1 MVNGTGIL
9 AGIITFA
16 TFIATLF
23 LTKAWIKVA
32 RNFGLVGKDMNK
44 LSNKK
49 IAESGGIAVIFSVVF
64 GLFFYIFLK
73 TFLLQTETHF
83 IDLLAIAITI
93 LLASFIGFLDDI
105 LGWKKGL
112 AQWQKVLLTIP
123 IAFPLAILN
132 SGHSIMNVPLF
143 GMIDFGLIY
152 PLIIVP
158 LAIVGA
164 ANGYNMLAGYNGL
177 EAGLGAII
185 LGAMGFVS
193 LILGAYW
200 LALIAFIA
208 VAALIAFLLFNW
220 YPAKIFPG
228 DSLTYSIGALIAVI
242 AILGNMERFALILF
256 IPFFIDA
263 LLYFRAR
270 FIDHAGDV
278 QAFGKPNKDGT
289 IDLPYAKLYD
299 SSHVAIWLQKKLRGK
314 ATEKGVTSMILLF
327 EIILAIIGFVYIF

>member
-185 LGAMGFVS
+185 LGALGLVALKMGS
-193 LILGAYW
+193 TW
-200 LALIAFIA
+200 LALVAFIA
-208 VAALIAFLLFNW
+208 VAALLAFLLFNW
-220 YPAKIFPG
+220 YPAKVFPG
-228 DSLTYSIGALIAVI
+228 DSLTYAIGALIAII
-242 AILGNMERFALILF
+242 AILGNMEKLAAFLF

-263 LLYFRAR
+263 LLYFKAR
-270 FIDHAGDV
+270 IVDKAGDV
-278 QAFGKPNKDGT
+278 QAFAKPNKDGT
-289 IDLPYAKLYD
+289 IAMPYSKIYD
-299 SSHVAIWLQKKLRGK
+299 STHAAIWLQKKLFGK
-314 ATEKGVTSMILLF
+314 ATEKKVTSMILIF
-327 EIILAIIGFVYIF
+327 ELILATVAIALF